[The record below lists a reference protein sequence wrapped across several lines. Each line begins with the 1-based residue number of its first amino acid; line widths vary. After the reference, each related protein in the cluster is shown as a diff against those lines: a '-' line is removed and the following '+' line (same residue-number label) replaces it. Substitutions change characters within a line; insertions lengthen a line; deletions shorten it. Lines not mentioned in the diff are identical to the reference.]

1 MFSECRLCDLVV
13 NQLTLVTQNILN
25 IKFVEISSY
34 SIYASLT
41 WLGSCHLLNFE
52 ANGVVQNL
60 MSCQIDCSLYR
71 VTMILHFA

>member
-13 NQLTLVTQNILN
+13 NQLILVTQNILN

-41 WLGSCHLLNFE
+41 WLGT
-52 ANGVVQNL
+52 VV
-60 MSCQIDCSLYR
+60 IY
-71 VTMILHFA
+71 